1 MPRLN
6 GTGPEGKG
14 PMTGRKM
21 GNCQFNNDDNN
32 QNDFGRGQG
41 CGRGRGRGCGRGQGL
56 GKNQ

>member
-21 GNCQFNNDDNN
+21 GNCQSKKDDNN
-32 QNDFGRGQG
+32 QDDTTRSFG
-41 CGRGRGRGCGRGQGL
+41 CGRGRRCGRGLGL
-56 GKNQ
+56 GRNQ